1 MKNETQKHSQRI
13 EILFEDEYIC
23 VINKPT
29 GILSVPSQSKDKSA
43 LTVLEEIMRRNG
55 TYSAKHRPFAV
66 HRLDRDT
73 SGIMMF
79 ALSEIAQKKIMDS
92 WHKMVSERLYRAVAE
107 NPKNPKKLLP
117 LSGLIDDDLAFNARN
132 IGFVPK
138 KDEGKNE
145 QAKKPIK
152 TVPARTHFT
161 TVLRGKTHTLFEL
174 SLDTGKKNQIRAH
187 LASKGYPLAGDK
199 NFRAKT
205 DNFGRLCLHACT
217 LEFTH
222 PFTGQKM
229 RFEVPEPKEWKLYV
243 EKGDFNAPGSK
254 RQGRFGKSDNAF
266 KKQESFSLGKKRLS
280 AKDKA
285 HLDFISQGKLR

>member
-1 MKNETQKHSQRI
+1 MKKETQKHSQRI

-23 VINKPT
+23 VINKPA
-29 GILSVPSQSKDKSA
+29 GILSVPSQTKDKSA

-138 KDEGKNE
+138 KDEGKKE

-152 TVPARTHFT
+152 TVPARTNFT
-161 TVLRGKTHTLFEL
+161 TILRGKTHTLFEL

-254 RQGRFGKSDNAF
+254 RQRRFGKSDNAF

>member
-13 EILFEDEYIC
+13 EILFEDEYFC

-138 KDEGKNE
+138 KDEGKKE
-145 QAKKPIK
+145 QSKKPIK
-152 TVPARTHFT
+152 TVPARTNFT
-161 TVLRGKTHTLFEL
+161 TILRGKTHTLFEL

>member
-138 KDEGKNE
+138 KDEGKKE
-145 QAKKPIK
+145 QAKSQSKLFPHAPISPQFLGEKPTPSSNFLWTQAKRTRFVLTSLQKVIRWQAIK
-152 TVPARTHFT
+152 ISGQRPTI
-161 TVLRGKTHTLFEL
+161 
-174 SLDTGKKNQIRAH
+174 LDASVSMPVRWNSHIPLPGKKCVLKSQSQKNGSFMSKKAILMHQAQKGREGSENQAM
-187 LASKGYPLAGDK
+187 PLK
-199 NFRAKT
+199 NK
-205 DNFGRLCLHACT
+205 NPSH
-217 LEFTH
+217 
-222 PFTGQKM
+222 
-229 RFEVPEPKEWKLYV
+229 
-243 EKGDFNAPGSK
+243 
-254 RQGRFGKSDNAF
+254 
-266 KKQESFSLGKKRLS
+266 
-280 AKDKA
+280 
-285 HLDFISQGKLR
+285 